1 MLAEQRQA
9 ATTTSLENKGK
20 IKGKKANSER
30 MANN

>member
-9 ATTTSLENKGK
+9 ATTSLENKGK

-30 MANN
+30 MAND